1 MQIFR
6 YKTMKTLH
14 HILNRITRKDNLILI
29 SGISL
34 GLAGGF
40 LYYYFIGCR
49 TGTCPITSSP
59 WLSMLWG
66 ATVGYLISDLFRKKT
81 STEVKSKE

>member
-1 MQIFR
+1 MKYNKSIKSIFASR
-6 YKTMKTLH
+6 KNLLTLTG
-14 HILNRITRKDNLILI
+14 IL
-29 SGISL
+29 L
-34 GLAGGF
+34 GLAGGY

-66 ATVGYLISDLFRKKT
+66 AAVGYLLFDMFNKKKPKA
-81 STEVKSKE
+81 EKAPEENN

>member
-1 MQIFR
+1 
-6 YKTMKTLH
+6 MKNPDNKYHQFLKNNFLTLAGV
-14 HILNRITRKDNLILI
+14 LI
-29 SGISL
+29 GT
-34 GLAGGF
+34 GGGF

-66 ATVGYLISDLFRKKT
+66 AAVGYLVFDMFNKKKKKP
-81 STEVKSKE
+81 ERVKDSGE

>member
-1 MQIFR
+1 
-6 YKTMKTLH
+6 MKHFQDISKKLLNKKNIVPFAGITIGTL
-14 HILNRITRKDNLILI
+14 
-29 SGISL
+29 
-34 GLAGGF
+34 GGY

-66 ATVGYLISDLFRKKT
+66 ASVGYLISDMFNKK
-81 STEVKSKE
+81 KEKVGDTAEK